1 MRGFIFW
8 NLYIC
13 KNFQIVAIILNI
25 ETATKNCSVST
36 ADKGEVLVL
45 KDLNDLNYSHA
56 EKLHPFINAALKEAN
71 LTINEIDAVAV
82 SKGPG
87 SYTGL
92 RIGVSA
98 AKGICFA
105 IDKPLISIET
115 LTSLST
121 AISVDDGVVVPMLDA
136 RRMEVYTA
144 IFDETKKWI
153 QETMAEVL
161 TKNTF
166 TSIVNEQSCLIIG
179 DGAIKFKTLHP
190 KINASYTNEI
200 HYPVAKDMI
209 TLAWKKF
216 NAKEFEDLAY
226 FEPFYLKDFQT
237 TPPKK

>member
-1 MRGFIFW
+1 M
-8 NLYIC
+8 NYILH
-13 KNFQIVAIILNI
+13 ID
-25 ETATKNCSVST
+25 TTTKKCSV
-36 ADKGEVLVL
+36 ALAQDGELMIQKEL
-45 KDLNDLNYSHA
+45 LSEEFSHS
-56 EKLHPFINAALKEAN
+56 EQLHPFIEEVLKESGLKSSSLSA
-71 LTINEIDAVAV
+71 IAI

-92 RIGVSA
+92 RIGVAA
-98 AKGICFA
+98 AKGLCFA
-105 IDKPLISIET
+105 LDLPLIALNT
-115 LTSLST
+115 LEIMVQPYEVSPYSF
-121 AISVDDGVVVPMLDA
+121 IIPMLDA

-153 QETMAEVL
+153 QETTAEVL
-161 TKNTF
+161 TENTF

-216 NAKEFEDLAY
+216 NTKEFEDLAY

>member
-1 MRGFIFW
+1 M
-8 NLYIC
+8 NYILH
-13 KNFQIVAIILNI
+13 ID
-25 ETATKNCSVST
+25 TTTKKCSV
-36 ADKGEVLVL
+36 ALAQDGVLMIQKEL
-45 KDLNDLNYSHA
+45 LSEEFSHS
-56 EKLHPFINAALKEAN
+56 EQLHPFIEEVLKESGLKSSSLSA
-71 LTINEIDAVAV
+71 IAI

-92 RIGVSA
+92 RIGVAA
-98 AKGICFA
+98 AKGLCFA
-105 IDKPLISIET
+105 LDLPLIALNT
-115 LTSLST
+115 LEIMVQPYEVFPYSF
-121 AISVDDGVVVPMLDA
+121 IIPMLDA

-161 TKNTF
+161 TENTF

>member
-1 MRGFIFW
+1 M
-8 NLYIC
+8 NYILH
-13 KNFQIVAIILNI
+13 ID
-25 ETATKNCSVST
+25 TTTKKCSV
-36 ADKGEVLVL
+36 ALAQDGELMIQKEL
-45 KDLNDLNYSHA
+45 LSEEFSHS
-56 EKLHPFINAALKEAN
+56 EQLHPFIEEVLKESGLKSSSLSA
-71 LTINEIDAVAV
+71 IAI

-98 AKGICFA
+98 AKGLCFA
-105 IDKPLISIET
+105 LDLPLIALNT
-115 LTSLST
+115 LEIMVQPYEVSPYSF
-121 AISVDDGVVVPMLDA
+121 IIPMLDA

-161 TKNTF
+161 TENTF

>member
-1 MRGFIFW
+1 M
-8 NLYIC
+8 NYILH
-13 KNFQIVAIILNI
+13 ID
-25 ETATKNCSVST
+25 TTTKKCSV
-36 ADKGEVLVL
+36 ALAQDGELMIQKEL
-45 KDLNDLNYSHA
+45 LSEEFSHS
-56 EKLHPFINAALKEAN
+56 EQLHPFIEEVLKESGLKSSSLSA
-71 LTINEIDAVAV
+71 IAI

-92 RIGVSA
+92 RIGVAA
-98 AKGICFA
+98 AKGLCFA
-105 IDKPLISIET
+105 LDLPLIALNT
-115 LTSLST
+115 LEIMVQPYEVSPHSF
-121 AISVDDGVVVPMLDA
+121 IIPMLDA

-153 QETMAEVL
+153 KETTAEVL

-179 DGAIKFKTLHP
+179 DGAIKFKTLYP
-190 KINASYTNEI
+190 KINASYTSEI

-209 TLAWKKF
+209 ALAWKKF

-226 FEPFYLKDFQT
+226 FEPFYLKDFKT

>member
-1 MRGFIFW
+1 M
-8 NLYIC
+8 NYILH
-13 KNFQIVAIILNI
+13 ID
-25 ETATKNCSVST
+25 TTTKKCSV
-36 ADKGEVLVL
+36 ALAQDGELMIQKEL
-45 KDLNDLNYSHA
+45 LSEEFSHS
-56 EKLHPFINAALKEAN
+56 EQLHPFIEEVLKESSLKSSSLSA
-71 LTINEIDAVAV
+71 IAI

-92 RIGVSA
+92 RIGVAA
-98 AKGICFA
+98 AKGLCFA
-105 IDKPLISIET
+105 LDLPLIALNT
-115 LTSLST
+115 LEIMVQPYEVSPYSF
-121 AISVDDGVVVPMLDA
+121 IIPMLDA

-161 TKNTF
+161 TENTF

>member
-1 MRGFIFW
+1 M
-8 NLYIC
+8 NYILH
-13 KNFQIVAIILNI
+13 ID
-25 ETATKNCSVST
+25 TTTKKCSV
-36 ADKGEVLVL
+36 ALAQDGELMIQKEL
-45 KDLNDLNYSHA
+45 LSEEFSHS
-56 EKLHPFINAALKEAN
+56 EQLHPFIEEVLKESGLKSSSLSA
-71 LTINEIDAVAV
+71 IAI

-92 RIGVSA
+92 RIGVAA
-98 AKGICFA
+98 AKGLCFA
-105 IDKPLISIET
+105 LDLPLIALNT
-115 LTSLST
+115 LEIMVQPYEVSPYSF
-121 AISVDDGVVVPMLDA
+121 IIPMLDA
-136 RRMEVYTA
+136 KRMEVYTA

-161 TKNTF
+161 TENTF